1 MPPAIA
7 AAPRPSY
14 AERLRLAC
22 SAADAPW
29 ALGLDPNPDLF
40 WPEFAGRFDLAGPKG
55 LAQAMQ
61 AWCMEALEAVGKR
74 AAAVKPQAAW
84 FEVAGAE
91 GMAALESLLRQ
102 CRNEGLLLIGD
113 AKRGDIG
120 VSSQAYARAWLAP
133 GAPLECDA
141 LTVNPWLGGDA
152 MQPLVQAA
160 HCHGKG
166 IYALARTSN
175 PGSAAWQT
183 VRDEAG
189 EPLWARVAEGMQG
202 ILPGPHTGFVVGASC
217 IDEGAQLR
225 ERHPQAPL
233 LVPGL
238 GAQGADFSGARHF
251 AGGEGA
257 APAVFPTS
265 RAVLFPPQDGQ
276 GLGGLKGAMG
286 AAADGFL
293 EQLSRGLAG

>member
-1 MPPAIA
+1 MPPAD
-7 AAPRPSY
+7 APRPASY
-14 AERLRLAC
+14 TQRLRHAC
-22 SAADAPW
+22 SAAQAPW

-40 WPEFAGRFDLAGPKG
+40 WPDFAGRFDLSGPKG

-102 CRNEGLLLIGD
+102 CRSEGLLLIGD

-160 HCHGKG
+160 HRHGKG
-166 IYALARTSN
+166 LYALARTSN
-175 PGSAAWQT
+175 PGSAAWQA

-189 EPLWARVAEGMQG
+189 EPLWASVAQGMQD

-217 IDEGAQLR
+217 TEEGALLR

-238 GAQGADFSGARHF
+238 GAQGGDFAGARHF
-251 AGGEGA
+251 VGGEGA

-276 GLGGLKGAMG
+276 RLGALKEAMG

-293 EQLSRGLAG
+293 ERLTRGLEG